1 MKKITGVIALML
13 ITSMVMAQD
22 KIPGKLRVGLYANA
36 GTSSLVQGMGMN
48 MNMYSRGYGGY
59 YANDMTMYNY
69 TGSWGGGVNL
79 TVPLHQRWSFV
90 GNLGYMNRGANYG
103 EMYSSYD
110 SRYRFSYLDIWA
122 MGQYNNIPKG
132 PVKFTAVLGL
142 TESTLLSA
150 KDEPSGTYQDMMD
163 NVNRVDIG
171 MVLGPGLE
179 FGLKKGAIQTRLL
192 YTYGFM
198 NVFRGMY
205 YDSGMH
211 SNNAAFLLQAGYLF
225 N

>member
-1 MKKITGVIALML
+1 MKKLLLLFFTASNLL
-13 ITSMVMAQD
+13 MAQENTST
-22 KIPGKLRVGLYANA
+22 KVRFGVYANG

-48 MNMYSRGYGGY
+48 MNMYGSGYSGMNG
-59 YANDMTMYNY
+59 NMPMYNY
-69 TGSWGGGVNL
+69 ASSWGGGLSL
-79 TVPLHQRWSFV
+79 TAPLHPRWSFV
-90 GNLGYMNRGANYG
+90 GNVGYMNRGANYG
-103 EMYSSYD
+103 TMSSSVYN
-110 SRYRFSYLDIWA
+110 SSYRFSYLDVWA
-122 MGQYNNIPKG
+122 MGQYNNLPKG

-150 KDEPSGTYQDMMD
+150 TNEDSGTNQNMMD
-163 NVNRVDIG
+163 NVNRVDLG

-179 FGLKKGAIQTRLL
+179 FGLKKKGAIQARLL
-192 YTYGFM
+192 YTFGFM

-211 SNNAAFLLQAGYLF
+211 SNNAAFLLQVGYIF